1 MHLDTLCN
9 STPVS
14 TAWSLATTVKCYH
27 HAVTFSPLGGDVTT
41 RDNVYQHVKSVR
53 QRTGFIGRD
62 GIFSAFKGGVGGQ
75 GVSPVHPGD
84 AFLYDALDL
93 LEHVGVF
100 FIDPVSQVTTVI
112 QDLMVSRVE
121 EGGGKK

>member
-1 MHLDTLCN
+1 M
-9 STPVS
+9 
-14 TAWSLATTVKCYH
+14 
-27 HAVTFSPLGGDVTT
+27 
-41 RDNVYQHVKSVR
+41 
-53 QRTGFIGRD
+53 
-62 GIFSAFKGGVGGQ
+62 
-75 GVSPVHPGD
+75 HPGD